1 MLNFEGCHVFFS
13 RPYIMRGIK
22 SRMMNMW
29 DGACGTHGEKRIA
42 FRGFL
47 VKPKGNITLWED
59 KIKTGSKLVG

>member
-1 MLNFEGCHVFFS
+1 
-13 RPYIMRGIK
+13 MRGIK

-47 VKPKGNITLWED
+47 GKPKGNITLWED